1 MSDPSELATAALGS
15 LGGGGGLVALVG
27 WLLKRG
33 GDATEKLEATAALK
47 LDQVLEKVSKLELS
61 LAQFAEKHSSLG
73 GEVNGLRERING
85 GLEDHSK
92 RIVKLE
98 DIVTRLD
105 ERGRRR
111 GAK

>member
-1 MSDPSELATAALGS
+1 MSDPSELATAALGG